1 MQIVVKIKI
10 AIKMGTKCTPD
21 PTITV
26 IRDLKATTTT
36 RRMRMR
42 TRSLVGLWCGI
53 AAMTTILL
61 CQLDGSYG
69 FSVGGGGGGDGSSDT
84 PFVVQ
89 GPMKDRD
96 RYETDRDRDRDANDV
111 MINEVEA
118 VQKTCDR

>member
-1 MQIVVKIKI
+1 
-10 AIKMGTKCTPD
+10 
-21 PTITV
+21 
-26 IRDLKATTTT
+26 
-36 RRMRMR
+36 MR

-96 RYETDRDRDRDANDV
+96 RYETDRDRDRLDRDRDANDV